1 MKLPRNAGSFTHFIR
16 IYNFSMKRIL
26 VGGLLGCMIIS
37 AGIFCSKSGD
47 DGGGGNNDNFDKT
60 GMLTYF
66 ADQVIIPSYQAL
78 QQAVNNF
85 QTLSNTFLDNRTVD
99 NQQALLQAYKQ
110 VHLAYTRVE
119 GFNFGPAVVASLEV
133 YLNFNGGL
141 DYNFNTSGEL
151 TGFSIDS
158 VTMENNISSGSY
170 DFTLYVRNSF
180 YAQGFAALNYVFFGP
195 NAIDKFGTNTTRR
208 VKYAKD
214 VVTRMKTLV
223 DKVNTDWAGYRS
235 DFISNTK
242 TNVGSPIGNMINNMA
257 YELDV
262 LKGPRIG
269 WPFGKQSNGTAFPTK
284 VEAYFAGNSSA
295 LAQEAM
301 RNLKKIFTANNSG
314 KGYSDYLKALGKE
327 TLANQVISQFDI
339 VISKLEAIPDPL
351 STAITAQP
359 AKVEDAYKEIQKL
372 LTLIKTDV
380 ASATGVQITF
390 MDNDG
395 D

>member
-1 MKLPRNAGSFTHFIR
+1 
-16 IYNFSMKRIL
+16 MKRAL
-26 VGGLLGCMIIS
+26 TLGLLCS
-37 AGIFCSKSGD
+37 LVLTAGIFCSKSKD
-47 DGGGGNNDNFDKT
+47 SDEESDNGFDKT
-60 GMLTYF
+60 GMLTYY
-66 ADQVIIPSYQAL
+66 ADEMIIPSYKSL
-78 QQAVNNF
+78 QEKVNNF
-85 QTLSNTFLDNRTVD
+85 QTLANTFLDARNTA
-99 NQQALLQAYKQ
+99 NQQALLDAYRQ
-110 VHLAYTRVE
+110 MHLQYTRVE
-119 GFNFGPAVVASLEV
+119 AFNLGPAVTVSLEV

-158 VTMENNISSGSY
+158 TTIENNISAGSY
-170 DFTLYVRNSF
+170 DLTLYARNTF
-180 YAQGFAALNYVFFGP
+180 YGQGFSAINYLFFGP
-195 NAIDKFGTNTTRR
+195 NAISKFNNNTAGR

-214 VVTRMKTLV
+214 IIARMKSLV
-223 DKVNTDWAGYRS
+223 DKVTGDWNAYRA

-257 YELDV
+257 YEMDV

-284 VEAYFAGNSSA
+284 VEAYFAANSSA
-295 LAQEAM
+295 LAQEAVKNL
-301 RNLKKIFTANNSG
+301 RNIFTANGSG
-314 KGYSDYLKALGKE
+314 KGFVDYLKALNKE
-327 TLANQVISQFDI
+327 ALASQVLSQFDI
-339 VISKLEAIPDPL
+339 VMAKLQAIPDPL
-351 STAITAQP
+351 SATIVGDP

>member
-1 MKLPRNAGSFTHFIR
+1 
-16 IYNFSMKRIL
+16 MKRALTLGIL
-26 VGGLLGCMIIS
+26 GSIVLT
-37 AGIFCSKSGD
+37 AGIFCSKSKD
-47 DGGGGNNDNFDKT
+47 KDEETDNGFDKT
-60 GMLTYF
+60 GMLTYY
-66 ADQVIIPSYQAL
+66 ADEIIIPAYKSL
-78 QQAVNNF
+78 QEKVNTF
-85 QTLSNTFLDNRTVD
+85 QTLSSTFLDTRNMA
-99 NQQALLQAYKQ
+99 NQQALVDAYKQ
-110 VHLAYTRVE
+110 MHLQYTRVE
-119 GFNFGPAVVASLEV
+119 GYNFGPAVVSALEV

-158 VTMENNISSGSY
+158 TTIENNISSGSY

-180 YAQGFAALNYVFFGP
+180 YAQGFSACNYIFFSP
-195 NAIDKFGTNTTRR
+195 NAISKFNNNTAARI
-208 VKYAKD
+208 KYAKD
-214 VVTRMKTLV
+214 VVSRIKLLV
-223 DKVNTDWAGYRS
+223 DKVNADWITYRS

-242 TNVGSPIGNMINNMA
+242 TNVGSSIGNIVNNMA
-257 YELDV
+257 YEMDN

-301 RNLKKIFTANNSG
+301 RNLKNIFTANGSG
-314 KGYSDYLKALGKE
+314 KGLSDYLKALNKE
-327 TLANQVISQFDI
+327 ALASQVISQFDI
-339 VISKLEAIPDPL
+339 VIAKLAALQDPL
-351 STAITAQP
+351 STTLVNDP